1 MIYLLRLLECNKK
14 LNKHIEIYRQALEIL
29 KGVFNMKTK
38 IVALTLSCVCLL
50 VFASGCGD
58 DAKGSVSSNITES
71 EDLVIGTTSG
81 YENEYPDFN
90 ESQSFSSVL
99 AELESFVPSSEI
111 SSEKSSSSKKSSSSD
126 KSSSSEKSSSSK
138 KASSST
144 VTTSSAPSVSQ
155 SSSQQTATVPS
166 TSLTTSSSSGDKTV
180 NHAKMKAVWIS
191 YIDFADILTKKSESA
206 FRTNFENVCKNAVNF
221 GLNTLVCQ
229 IRPFGD
235 AAYPSQYFAWSQMA
249 AGVGKNPGYDP
260 LKIMV
265 ELSHKYNLSFHAW
278 LNPFRSFLDT
288 QISSVPSTT
297 PFKKWYSDAAKK
309 GRYIVKVGTR
319 WYYNPGEPEVRQLI
333 LNGVKEIVNNYNVDG
348 IHFDDYFYPTIDASF
363 DSATF
368 SQYGGG
374 KSLADFRRSSVTTL
388 VKSVYD
394 AVKSKNTNLIFGIS
408 PDANVDN
415 DMNKQ
420 YADVKLWC
428 STNGYIDY
436 ICPQDYYNYA
446 SESTNFTEAL
456 DRWNG
461 IVTASKVKL
470 MVGLAP
476 YKIGYKEDYW
486 ACLNSNREKHKLTPD
501 VCGAYGWQTKTPNA
515 SNILARQYK
524 DAIALKKCGGVFLYS
539 YNYVFNTNSY
549 FKDTST
555 YTDNAVSQAKNEM
568 EMLKQELKK

>member
-1 MIYLLRLLECNKK
+1 
-14 LNKHIEIYRQALEIL
+14 
-29 KGVFNMKTK
+29 MKTK
-38 IVALTLSCVCLL
+38 IIALTLACACAF
-50 VFASGCGD
+50 VFASGCGND
-58 DAKGSVSSNITES
+58 KKGGASSGITQS
-71 EDLVIGTTSG
+71 ENLVIGTTSG

-90 ESQSFSSVL
+90 ESQSFSSVY
-99 AELESFVPSSEI
+99 AELESFITSSEI
-111 SSEKSSSSKKSSSSD
+111 SSVKPSSSNKSGSSSD
-126 KSSSSEKSSSSK
+126 KSSSSKKPSSS
-138 KASSST
+138 
-144 VTTSSAPSVSQ
+144 VITTSS
-155 SSSQQTATVPS
+155 VPS
-166 TSLTTSSSSGDKTV
+166 ASQNSSEQTTTAPPTSSTTSSSNGDKTV
-180 NHAKMKAVWIS
+180 NYDTVKAVWIS

-229 IRPFGD
+229 IRAFGD
-235 AAYPSQYFAWSQMA
+235 AAYPSKYFAWSQMA

-278 LNPFRSFLDT
+278 LNPFRTFLDT
-288 QISSVPSTT
+288 QISSVPSSAT
-297 PFKKWYSDAAKK
+297 FKKWYNDSTKK
-309 GRYIVKVGTR
+309 GKYIVKVNDR
-319 WYYNPGEPEVRQLI
+319 WYYNPGEPEVRTLI
-333 LNGVKEIVNNYNVDG
+333 LNGINEILNNYSVDG
-348 IHFDDYFYPTIDASF
+348 IHFDDYFYPTTDASF
-363 DSATF
+363 DSSTF
-368 SQYGGG
+368 SQYGAG
-374 KSLADFRRSSVTTL
+374 KSLADFRRNSVSTL

-394 AVKSKNTNLIFGIS
+394 AVKSKNSNIVFGIS

-436 ICPQDYYNYA
+436 ICPQDYYNYT
-446 SESTNFTEAL
+446 SETTSFTKAL
-456 DRWNG
+456 NTWSNM
-461 IVTASKVKL
+461 VTASNVKL

-486 ACLNSNREKHKLTPD
+486 ACLNANRENHKQNPD
-501 VCGAYGWQTKTPNA
+501 GCGAYGWQTKTPSA

-539 YNYVFNTNSY
+539 YNYVFNINGY
-549 FKDTST
+549 FKDSGT